1 MKKIK
6 LNGKNKVA
14 AIGIAAGAVILAAA
28 LIFAFTRGKST
39 STEGGASVTKVSDVM
54 NPGNDTGVV
63 NRYAGVVEAQKT
75 LNVAVNSEKTI
86 SETKVSEGDKV
97 SVGDVLFS
105 YDTSTD
111 QDTLEKSKLELE
123 KLTNSISNKQTEINQ
138 LNAEKA
144 KVSSDEQLDYTIQI
158 QSAEMELKETEYS
171 KKSKEV
177 EIQKLEESI
186 ANADVKA
193 TMAGTIKTIN
203 KESTDAYITII
214 GDGTYRIKGK
224 INEQNVSS
232 ISSGQSVIV
241 HSRVDED
248 KTWTGT
254 LTELDTS
261 QTASSSSDSYSSS
274 DTSSTSSSYYFYVD
288 LDDSTD
294 LMLGQHVYIEM
305 NYGQTEDKEGIWL
318 DDGYIGYN
326 DDGTAFI
333 WASENGK
340 LVKKTVELGS
350 HDDNL
355 YQYEIKSGLTEDD
368 YIAYDD
374 GTLEEGKT
382 AYVNEGGDSSAD

>member
-14 AIGIAAGAVILAAA
+14 AIGIAAGAVTLAAA

-39 STEGGASVTKVSDVM
+39 STEGGASVTKVSEVM

-111 QDTLEKSKLELE
+111 QETLEKSKLELE

-326 DDGTAFI
+326 DDGTAFV

>member
-111 QDTLEKSKLELE
+111 QETLEKSKLELE

-326 DDGTAFI
+326 DDGTAFV

>member
-326 DDGTAFI
+326 DDGTAFV

>member
-39 STEGGASVTKVSDVM
+39 STEGGASVTKVSEVM

-111 QDTLEKSKLELE
+111 QETLEKSKLELE

-186 ANADVKA
+186 VNADVKA

-203 KESTDAYITII
+203 KDSTDAYITII

-326 DDGTAFI
+326 DDGTAFV